1 MNIIK
6 RHQGLAIVCALTLVL
21 LLVIGAIF
29 SKMLFSSKKGE
40 YGDRLDG
47 IEEIKESTLKEV
59 KTSISEHEEV
69 EEVTVRIQGK
79 IVYTN
84 IVFGESVS
92 LDKAKEI
99 ANASLEKYDEET
111 IETYDFEFL
120 LSQNIKE
127 VENEEG
133 EVESKKGFAAAGTK
147 HPEHDYIS
155 WTRS

>member
-6 RHQGLAIVCALTLVL
+6 RHKGLAIVSALTLVL
-21 LLVIGAIF
+21 LIVIGAIF

-47 IEEIKESTLKEV
+47 VEEIKESALKEV
-59 KTSISEHEEV
+59 ETSISEHDEV
-69 EEVTVRIQGK
+69 EEVKIRTQGK

-84 IVFGESVS
+84 IVFGEDVS
-92 LDKAKEI
+92 LSKAKEI
-99 ANASLEKYDEET
+99 AEKSLEKYEEDVV
-111 IETYDFEFL
+111 EVYDFEFL
-120 LSQNIKE
+120 LSQKVKE
-127 VENEEG
+127 VENDEG